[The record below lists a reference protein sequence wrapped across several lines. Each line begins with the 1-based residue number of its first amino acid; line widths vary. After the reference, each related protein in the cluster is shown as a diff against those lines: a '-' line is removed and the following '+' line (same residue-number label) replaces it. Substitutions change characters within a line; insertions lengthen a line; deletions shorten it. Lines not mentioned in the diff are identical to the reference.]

1 MKGIYGRL
9 FILIVNKINSA
20 IYKPKTNARSAIGV
34 LDIFGFEN
42 FNTNRLVCVI
52 IQKYEAE
59 LISFNVED
67 IVKNCLLLS

>member
-1 MKGIYGRL
+1 
-9 FILIVNKINSA
+9 
-20 IYKPKTNARSAIGV
+20 V

-52 IQKYEAE
+52 IWKYEAE

-67 IVKNCLLLS
+67 FVKNCLLSYLKSSLTPVTIHKLS